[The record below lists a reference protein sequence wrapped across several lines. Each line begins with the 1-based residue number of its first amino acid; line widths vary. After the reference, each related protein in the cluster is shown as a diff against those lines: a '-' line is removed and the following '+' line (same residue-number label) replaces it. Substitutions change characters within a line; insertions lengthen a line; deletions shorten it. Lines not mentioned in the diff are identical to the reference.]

1 MYSCRINDNSSRLP
15 AVEEE
20 APPPPYLATDLH
32 SASDGG
38 PCTQITHTIVSS
50 GLSQDSSPTTTGVS
64 FYTPPDTPQSAVDP
78 QPHSGATPN
87 HDYDCWAYWPG
98 PPVPPA
104 APPIESL
111 APACA
116 VYDDAG
122 GSSTSVGIPQQ
133 LGCAAQSA
141 TAQVGDAAALGRH
154 DAFVDPI
161 RCCAVAHTCSC
172 HGLDGR
178 GRGRHFD
185 HMANRPRSGSVD
197 SVSST
202 SSDSSV
208 SSVGSFPDYDD
219 IKDRQLPLVVARL
232 QEWIS
237 RPKQQCSKREMKQFK
252 LELGRAKHSPK
263 GRHIG
268 PSIDR
273 ELLKVQAKML
283 LTQWKRLRKARRNV
297 ERAEKKI
304 RRASRKAER
313 RERKSSRK
321 EMKKARRE
329 VKRSRCCAPRRLSD
343 TLPDLASPSLP
354 VAPAAQARGSSSAPA
369 GSLHA
374 PHICRK
380 GAGKNIR
387 CYGCL
392 DWDSDTFY
400 PGCSLGESSGDSQC
414 HDTFIALGTMHDI
427 HDGRETTEATFRSN
441 GESVAKHDSADE
453 TPHMINMTS
462 FVVDGEMR
470 STEKALEALTEN
482 LVEMGVDD
490 KGVCPGK

>member
-297 ERAEKKI
+297 ERTEKKI

-313 RERKSSRK
+313 RER
-321 EMKKARRE
+321 
-329 VKRSRCCAPRRLSD
+329 
-343 TLPDLASPSLP
+343 
-354 VAPAAQARGSSSAPA
+354 
-369 GSLHA
+369 
-374 PHICRK
+374 
-380 GAGKNIR
+380 
-387 CYGCL
+387 
-392 DWDSDTFY
+392 
-400 PGCSLGESSGDSQC
+400 CSLGESSGDSQC

-453 TPHMINMTS
+453 TPHMINVTS